1 MLAFRVS
8 SFGSV
13 IQSDFLREIDYTEV
27 SQLRTTMLHK
37 SNSIAVLAVSTGLFF
52 IALSLLLPGFAHGA
66 GPWILLASVIL
77 IGIPHGA
84 IDHIMAEK
92 VYGLDSTWKGT
103 AQFYGGY
110 LGLMFVVGMLWL
122 VNPLIGM
129 LFFFAISIYHFGQ
142 ADMEDFVNKGTAG
155 IPWYLVRG
163 SLILGLILFSDT
175 SVSYPIM
182 AQALAMEPIVLADA
196 LPAGPGTMVVLS
208 LLYALLLATAALT
221 GRVVNWKRL
230 LADSVLILV
239 LFLTAGPLI
248 GFAVYFALWH
258 SAGHIVEMQQYLR
271 KKRRP
276 MSLKSFYKS
285 AAPFTFISLFGLAV
299 LAGINHAFGLEDQ
312 FIALMFIL
320 ISVLTLPHMVI
331 VDRMYA
337 QMRG

>member
-1 MLAFRVS
+1 
-8 SFGSV
+8 
-13 IQSDFLREIDYTEV
+13 
-27 SQLRTTMLHK
+27 MLHK
-37 SNSIAVLAVSTGLFF
+37 SLPVTLFAVSAGLLF
-52 IALSLLLPGFAHGA
+52 ILLGLIFPGFVHGA
-66 GPWILLASVIL
+66 GPWILLASVVV

-92 VYGLDSTWKGT
+92 VYGLDRTWKGT

-110 LGLMFVVGMLWL
+110 LGLMFVVGLLWL
-122 VNPLIGM
+122 LEPVIGM

-142 ADMEDFVNKGTAG
+142 ADMEDFVTPGSSG
-155 IPWYLVRG
+155 ISWYLIRG
-163 SLILGLILFSDT
+163 TLVLGLILFSDT

-182 AQALAMEPIVLADA
+182 AQALSMDPQVLAGG
-196 LPAGPGTMVVLS
+196 LPAGPGALLVLSTLYVVL
-208 LLYALLLATAALT
+208 LAAAVLT
-221 GRVVNWKRL
+221 GKVIHGWRL
-230 LADSVLILV
+230 LADSVLILL
-239 LFLTAGPLI
+239 LFLAAGPLI

-258 SAGHIVEMQQYLR
+258 SAGHIVEMQQFL
-271 KKRRP
+271 KKKNRP

-285 AAPFTFISLFGLAV
+285 AAPFTLISLFGLAV

-337 QMRG
+337 QLRG

>member
-1 MLAFRVS
+1 
-8 SFGSV
+8 
-13 IQSDFLREIDYTEV
+13 
-27 SQLRTTMLHK
+27 MLHK
-37 SNSIAVLAVSTGLFF
+37 STPVAVLAVSTGLLF
-52 IALSLLLPGFAHGA
+52 IVLSLLFPGVVHGA
-66 GPWILLASVIL
+66 GPWILLASVIV

-92 VYGLDSTWKGT
+92 VYGLDNTWKGT

-122 VNPLIGM
+122 LEPVIGM

-142 ADMEDFVNKGTAG
+142 ADMEDFVTPGSSG
-155 IPWYLVRG
+155 IPWYVVRG
-163 SLILGLILFSDT
+163 SLVLGLILFSDT

-182 AQALAMEPIVLADA
+182 AQALSMDPQTLAGA
-196 LPAGPGTMVVLS
+196 LPAGPGALIVLS
-208 LLYALLLATAALT
+208 ALYALLFSSAVLT
-221 GRVVNWKRL
+221 GKVVNWARL
-230 LADSVLILV
+230 LADSTLILI
-239 LFLTAGPLI
+239 LFLTAGPLV

-258 SAGHIVEMQQYLR
+258 SAGHIVEMQQFLR
-271 KKRRP
+271 EKRRP
-276 MSLKSFYKS
+276 MSLKSFYKA
-285 AAPFTFISLFGLAV
+285 AAPFTLISLFGLAV

-337 QMRG
+337 QLRG

>member
-1 MLAFRVS
+1 
-8 SFGSV
+8 
-13 IQSDFLREIDYTEV
+13 
-27 SQLRTTMLHK
+27 MLHK
-37 SNSIAVLAVSTGLFF
+37 STTIVTLAASISMLF
-52 IALSLLLPGFAHGA
+52 ILVGLLLPGTVPAIS
-66 GPWILLASVIL
+66 PWLLLASVIV

-92 VYGLDSTWKGT
+92 VYGLDNTWKGT
-103 AQFYGGY
+103 AKFYVGY

-122 VNPLIGM
+122 LEPVIGM

-142 ADMEDFVNKGTAG
+142 ADLEDFVKPGSSG

-175 SVSYPIM
+175 AVSYPIM
-182 AQALAMEPIVLADA
+182 AQALHMNPLTLFSVL
-196 LPAGPGTMVVLS
+196 PNGPGALVALAAAYAALFAM
-208 LLYALLLATAALT
+208 ALLSGKVAV
-221 GRVVNWKRL
+221 GWRL
-230 LADSVLILV
+230 LADSVLIVV
-239 LFLTAGPLI
+239 LFLVAGPLI

-258 SAGHIVEMQQYLR
+258 SAGHIIEMQQFLR
-271 KKRRP
+271 KKNRP
-276 MSLKSFYKS
+276 MSLKSFYKA
-285 AAPFTFISLFGLAV
+285 AAPFTLISLFGLAM

-337 QMRG
+337 QLRE